1 MALLTRRG
9 KLAFIVVCQAL
20 LLQIQTLPLQ
30 AENILSDQKNEHNG
44 QDLSLPEKSGGK
56 EGIATYYSMKYA
68 GKRTASGSR
77 YSPRKM
83 TAAHPTLPMGTKVK
97 VVHLGN
103 SNEVIVTV
111 NDRCRK
117 RRYPT
122 IDLSHAA
129 AKELGFLGK
138 GTARVS
144 MQTLDG
150 ES

>member
-1 MALLTRRG
+1 
-9 KLAFIVVCQAL
+9 
-20 LLQIQTLPLQ
+20 
-30 AENILSDQKNEHNG
+30 
-44 QDLSLPEKSGGK
+44 
-56 EGIATYYSMKYA
+56 
-68 GKRTASGSR
+68 
-77 YSPRKM
+77 M

-138 GTARVS
+138 GTARVI